1 MFNLPPELGSPDV
14 WAGGGVGLF
23 AGLLLRYVIVRVFIV
38 FRLFG
43 REWSFDL
50 KDRTS
55 TDNHTAPPLNSP
67 QNPYTISY
75 RGIFS
80 ILCYILKNSLTEPE
94 SRIYQTLTSL
104 TVIFKSSYSSIS
116 CN

>member
-1 MFNLPPELGSPDV
+1 MFNHPQELGSSDL

-50 KDRTS
+50 KDRGRE
-55 TDNHTAPPLNSP
+55 DNHKDPS
-67 QNPYTISY
+67 
-75 RGIFS
+75 
-80 ILCYILKNSLTEPE
+80 
-94 SRIYQTLTSL
+94 
-104 TVIFKSSYSSIS
+104 
-116 CN
+116 